1 MKCSFNCG
9 RSNFK
14 FHLHQSSSTA
24 TVTSTKTSTETSTTT
39 ATSTHFECP
48 PPSIIDDEEEDDAGD
63 GRLTGAKG
71 GELASHDEARRLFEL
86 GITADPAHGP
96 LYNAYG

>member
-1 MKCSFNCG
+1 MAEIQ
-9 RSNFK
+9 
-14 FHLHQSSSTA
+14 LQLESTA
-24 TVTSTKTSTETSTTT
+24 T
-39 ATSTHFECP
+39 ATSTPTATPTATAASTPTESCNFA
-48 PPSIIDDEEEDDAGD
+48 IDAEEADDGSD